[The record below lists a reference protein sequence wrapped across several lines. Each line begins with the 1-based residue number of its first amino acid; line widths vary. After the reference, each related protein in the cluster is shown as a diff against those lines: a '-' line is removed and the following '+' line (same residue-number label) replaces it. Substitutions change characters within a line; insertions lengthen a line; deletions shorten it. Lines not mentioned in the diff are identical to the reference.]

1 MRTGPVI
8 TVLIPLPVEYNPD
21 KYGRRKP
28 VEDAKFER
36 TANEVATHF
45 QGGGAIWKSRRGGT
59 MTGYWWNK
67 GVVDLDTNA
76 LLELD
81 MHDTKENRQWILRYA
96 EKVLL
101 KRFKQEAIYVRFVSG
116 TESYLIRRVA
126 ST

>member
-1 MRTGPVI
+1 MRPGQVI
-8 TVLIPLPVEYNPD
+8 TVLIPLPLEYNPD
-21 KYGRRKP
+21 KFGRRKP

-36 TANEVATHF
+36 TANEVEKHF
-45 QGGGAIWKSRRGGT
+45 QAGGAIWKSRRGET
-59 MTGYWWNK
+59 MTGFWWNK
-67 GVVDLDTNA
+67 GVVDVDTNA

-81 MHDTKENRQWILRYA
+81 MPDTTENRHWILRYA

-116 TESYLIRRVA
+116 TESYLIHRVA

>member
-45 QGGGAIWKSRRGGT
+45 QGGGQFGSLEEGRR
-59 MTGYWWNK
+59 
-67 GVVDLDTNA
+67 
-76 LLELD
+76 
-81 MHDTKENRQWILRYA
+81 
-96 EKVLL
+96 
-101 KRFKQEAIYVRFVSG
+101 
-116 TESYLIRRVA
+116 
-126 ST
+126 

>member
-1 MRTGPVI
+1 MPPRQVI
-8 TVLIPLPVEYNPD
+8 TVLIPLPLEYNPD
-21 KYGRRKP
+21 KYGRRQL

-36 TANEVATHF
+36 TANEVAKHF
-45 QGGGAIWKSRRGGT
+45 QGGGAIWRSRRGQT
-59 MTGYWWNK
+59 MSGFWWNK
-67 GVVDLDTNA
+67 GVVDRDTNA

-81 MHDTKENRQWILRYA
+81 MPDTVESRRWILRYA

-116 TESYLIRRVA
+116 TESYLIQRVA